1 MTTKSKRQRAGK
13 VKVGKVTAQGYT
25 LPTRADIK
33 AEKIAP
39 RGRNRGRG
47 R

>member
-1 MTTKSKRQRAGK
+1 MRVVKQKK
-13 VKVGKVTAQGYT
+13 VKVGKVTAQGM
-25 LPTRADIK
+25 LVPSKSDIK

>member
-1 MTTKSKRQRAGK
+1 MLVPSKS
-13 VKVGKVTAQGYT
+13 
-25 LPTRADIK
+25 DIK
-33 AEKIAP
+33 GEKIAP

>member
-1 MTTKSKRQRAGK
+1 MRVVKQKKVEAGK
-13 VKVGKVTAQGYT
+13 VTPQGVVIPSKEDIKVGKV
-25 LPTRADIK
+25 
-33 AEKIAP
+33 AP